1 MKIVRIQYQVRENF
15 VQLNKMNLHAM
26 MSDLQSNPIEGM
38 HYSIFYLGDGR
49 FMHLNSIEDEEA
61 EKELSSRDT
70 YRAFLM
76 GLDASDPLAKL
87 TQEDMDYVGS
97 NVA

>member
-1 MKIVRIQYQVRENF
+1 MKIVRVQYQVRENF

-38 HYSIFYLGDGR
+38 HFSAFYLGEGR
-49 FMHLNSIEDEEA
+49 FMHLNSLEDDEA
-61 EKELSSRDT
+61 GKELSSRDT

-76 GLDASDPLAKL
+76 GLEASDPLMKL
-87 TQEDMDYVGS
+87 MQEDMDYVGS